1 RMVYIGAE
9 SPDDAT
15 LRALGKGS
23 RTEFTIEAAVRCRE
37 HGVIPELSFIL
48 GGPDDPEADVE
59 RTFTYIRQ
67 VKRRVPEA
75 EIVLYFHTPMP
86 RRDPRAGREG
96 FAGPEVTPA
105 TTYGRSGPALPTTP
119 EGWADPRWVSY
130 VCHTDAPWLTPRLRR
145 RVNDFARV
153 LACRF

>member
-1 RMVYIGAE
+1 
-9 SPDDAT
+9 
-15 LRALGKGS
+15 
-23 RTEFTIEAAVRCRE
+23 
-37 HGVIPELSFIL
+37 
-48 GGPDDPEADVE
+48 
-59 RTFTYIRQ
+59 
-67 VKRRVPEA
+67 
-75 EIVLYFHTPMP
+75 VLYFHTPMP

-153 LACRF
+153 LACRFPTAQDIRTPRWGKGLLATLASWRYASGIYRHPVELTWLHKRLRVRVPQAESL